1 MFKSTLIRLLPLLA
15 VFFIISCNKDNGTN
29 PVTNSQ
35 ILEQGFN
42 NQYIVVFADSKIN
55 EISGSAGIAAKV
67 QSVLADH
74 QIPTSDLLFV
84 YDAAIHGFA
93 VKVSHDKALDLAKDP
108 RVSYVEADKEIRLEE
123 PIVTY
128 YNYKDYQIQAQGQN
142 WGVNSVGANINTD
155 CSGSSYHTAW
165 IIDTGIDP
173 NWATSRVPELN
184 IQTSLCR
191 NYTTK
196 TLSAWADGNGHGTHV
211 SGIIGAKNNSIG
223 VVGVAPGAKLVAV
236 RVLNSN
242 GSGTYAQVIAGIN
255 YVATAAAT
263 GDVANMSLGGG
274 ASTTLDNAVIAAS
287 TYGGKVITF
296 CLAAGNNGA
305 DASNYSPARA
315 NGDYIKTIAAFSSSG
330 QFASWS
336 NYGQPPVDLAA
347 PGVGIL
353 SLVLYKSRTN
363 TATWDGTSMATPF
376 ATGIFVANQGT
387 INTSGTVSRSGT
399 DTYDKVHF

>member
-1 MFKSTLIRLLPLLA
+1 MYRSALIKIMPFLA
-15 VFFIISCNKDNGTN
+15 VLILISCNKDNGTN
-29 PVTNSQ
+29 PITNSQ
-35 ILEQGFN
+35 ILKQGFN
-42 NQYIVVFADSKIN
+42 NQYIVVFAESKIN
-55 EISGSAGIAAKV
+55 EIAGSAGIAAKV

-84 YDAAIHGFA
+84 YEAAIHGFA
-93 VKVSHDKALDLAKDP
+93 VRVSHNKALELTKDS
-108 RVSYVEADKEIRLEE
+108 RVSYVEADKEIKLEN
-123 PIVTY
+123 PITTS
-128 YNYKDYQIQAQGQN
+128 YNYKENQIQTQGQN

-155 CSGSSYHTAW
+155 CSGSNYHTAW

-191 NYTTK
+191 NYTTSN
-196 TLSAWADGNGHGTHV
+196 TSSWADGNGHGTHV

-255 YVATAAAT
+255 YVATAAAS

-274 ASTTLDNAVIAAS
+274 ASTTLDDAVINAS
-287 TYGGKVITF
+287 TYNNKTITF
-296 CLAAGNNGA
+296 CLAAGNDGA
-305 DASNYSPARA
+305 SATNTSPARA
-315 NGDYIKTIAAFSSSG
+315 NGTYIKTIAAFNSSG
-330 QFASWS
+330 QWASFS

-347 PGVGIL
+347 PGVSVL
-353 SLVLYKSRTN
+353 SLVLYRSRTN
-363 TATWDGTSMATPF
+363 TASWSGTSMATPF

-387 INTSGTVSRSGT
+387 INTSGTVTRSGT
-399 DTYDKVHF
+399 DTYNKVHF

>member
-1 MFKSTLIRLLPLLA
+1 MYRSALIKIMPFLA
-15 VFFIISCNKDNGTN
+15 VLILISCNKDNGTN
-29 PVTNSQ
+29 PITNSQ
-35 ILEQGFN
+35 TLEQGFN
-42 NQYIVVFADSKIN
+42 SQYIVVFSESKMS
-55 EISGSAGIAAKV
+55 EIAGSSGIAAKV

-93 VKVSHDKALDLAKDP
+93 VKVSHDKALELTKDS
-108 RVSYVEADKEIRLEE
+108 RVSYVEADKEIKLEN
-123 PIVTY
+123 PITTS
-128 YNYKDYQIQAQGQN
+128 YNYKENQIQTQGQN

-155 CSGSSYHTAW
+155 CSGSGYHTAW

-191 NYTTK
+191 NYTTSN
-196 TLSAWADGNGHGTHV
+196 TSSWADGNGHGTHV

-255 YVATAAAT
+255 YVASAAAT

-274 ASTTLDNAVIAAS
+274 ASTTLDDAVINAS
-287 TYGGKVITF
+287 TYNNKTITF
-296 CLAAGNNGA
+296 CLAAGNDGA
-305 DASNYSPARA
+305 SATNTSPARA
-315 NGDYIKTIAAFSSSG
+315 NGTYIKTIAAFNSSG
-330 QFASWS
+330 NWASWS
-336 NYGQPPVDLAA
+336 NYGQPPVDYAA

-353 SLVLYKSRTN
+353 SLVLYRSRTN
-363 TATWDGTSMATPF
+363 TASWDGTSMATPF
-376 ATGIFVANQGT
+376 ATGIFVATGA
-387 INTSGTVSRSGT
+387 IGTSGTVTRSGT
-399 DTYDKVHF
+399 DTYEKVHF